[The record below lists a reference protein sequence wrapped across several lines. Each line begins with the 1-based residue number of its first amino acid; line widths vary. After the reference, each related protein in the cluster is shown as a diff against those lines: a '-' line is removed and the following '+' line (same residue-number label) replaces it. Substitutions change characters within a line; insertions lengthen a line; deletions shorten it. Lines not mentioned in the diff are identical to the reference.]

1 MKSVR
6 EREERR
12 GERRMKTV
20 ITKNKNQKRYN
31 KVQYIKWS
39 YILVDRNYIKYYKIN
54 IYIYIFFK
62 INCIEK

>member
-39 YILVDRNYIKYYKIN
+39 YILVDRKKLYKIL
-54 IYIYIFFK
+54 
-62 INCIEK
+62 